1 MAEHTKNP
9 GHDTSA
15 KPWPRW
21 FISRRKTVLAAC
33 SLWLVAVIG
42 LVDYLTGYELDFFA
56 FYLIPVT
63 LSVWFV
69 GRGLGAAVSI
79 LCVGVSLAGDYFAGA
94 RYSSSLVPV
103 WNALIG
109 LAAYSTVVWILSR
122 LRTLHQELEFRVR
135 RRTIALT
142 NEMQERTR
150 LEVELLQISEREQ
163 RRIGH
168 DLHDSLCQHF
178 TGAALAGQV
187 LSEKL
192 QAKSLPEAA
201 AAGHLVDLVEEGIEL
216 TRKLA
221 RGLHLVELEGDGFSH
236 AFQELAAGIEE
247 RFKVSCVFESDRPVV
262 MRDAATAVH
271 LYRITQESISN
282 AIRHGKAAHI
292 VIRLDSRDN
301 VVTLTISDDGVGFP
315 EQGRNGKGMGLRIMA
330 CRAGMV
336 GAAFNI
342 ERRAAG
348 GTRVTCTLPSQETM
362 PIQTDARQTQDPAG

>member
-1 MAEHTKNP
+1 MSEHTKNP
-9 GHDTSA
+9 AHDIRA
-15 KPWPRW
+15 RAWPRW
-21 FISRRKTVLAAC
+21 FASRQKTFLAAC
-33 SLWLVAVIG
+33 SLSLVAVIG
-42 LVDYLTGYELDFFA
+42 LVDYLTGYELYFFA
-56 FYLIPVT
+56 FYLIPVA

-69 GRGLGAAVSI
+69 GGGLGVAVSV
-79 LCVGVSLAGDYFAGA
+79 LCVGVSLVGDYVAGA

-109 LAAYSTVVWILSR
+109 LAAYSIVVLILSR
-122 LRTLHQELEFRVR
+122 LRALHQELEIRVR

-150 LEVELLQISEREQ
+150 LEMELLQISEREQ

-192 QAKSLPEAA
+192 RTKSLPEAA
-201 AAGHLVDLVEEGIEL
+201 AADHLVDLVEEGIEL

-221 RGLHLVELEGDGFSH
+221 RGLHLVEVEGDGFSH

-247 RFKVSCVFESDRPVV
+247 RFHVSCVFESDGPVV

-271 LYRITQESISN
+271 LYRIAQESISN

-292 VIRLDSRDN
+292 VIRLDTRDDL
-301 VVTLTISDDGVGFP
+301 VTLTISDDGVGLP
-315 EQGRNGKGMGLRIMA
+315 EHGRNGDGMGLRIMA

-336 GAAFNI
+336 GATFNI

-348 GTRVTCTLPSQETM
+348 GTRVTCTLPASETL
-362 PIQTDARQTQDPAG
+362 PIQTDAG